1 MGPSYLLSIFLEN
14 SLYEIS
20 LISITEQVD
29 EKRSTLGTNRNTDCL
44 LKNTFT
50 KQQICCQ
57 ELHHFDADISF
68 RNVLLELECVCREA
82 NDIHCSSNVFYIEF
96 HTT

>member
-29 EKRSTLGTNRNTDCL
+29 KKRSTLGTNRNTDCL
-44 LKNTFT
+44 LKNTST

-57 ELHHFDADISF
+57 ELHHFDISF

-82 NDIHCSSNVFYIEF
+82 NDIHCTSMYFI
-96 HTT
+96 